1 MSLTSYRAAPPRV
14 KTGENDES
22 GSAPRASYVAIMT
35 SLEKAGNGSVSD
47 RRPES
52 RTAAKRLHGPSLARH
67 AEPCDKPADELALP
81 HENLLPGLLRREPL
95 RAVDF
100 RK

>member
-14 KTGENDES
+14 KTGENDKR
-22 GSAPRASYVAIMT
+22 GSAPRVLYVAIMT
-35 SLEKAGNGSVSD
+35 SLEKAGIRIGSVPGISL
-47 RRPES
+47 
-52 RTAAKRLHGPSLARH
+52 RLQNGCTGRSLARH
-67 AEPCDKPADELALP
+67 AEPRDEPADELALAR
-81 HENLLPGLLRREPL
+81 ENLLPGLFGWEPL